1 MAVRV
6 CPRTIPGVFDHL
18 AETGLKPCQPPREI
32 YLKGPGMLFPGN
44 PREYLTEVQ
53 VIVG

>member
-1 MAVRV
+1 
-6 CPRTIPGVFDHL
+6 
-18 AETGLKPCQPPREI
+18 LKPCQPPREI

-44 PREYLTEVQ
+44 PRKYLTEVQ